1 MYCPGRMAEYPI
13 SKFTGEFYGPEWSPC
28 STKSSLD
35 EFVNPGKFSQIIPN
49 VEKTLSR
56 LLFDVQISRRKFQP
70 ITQVEDYRGRLRKLV
85 TTILDYKVT

>member
-1 MYCPGRMAEYPI
+1 MNL
-13 SKFTGEFYGPEWSPC
+13 
-28 STKSSLD
+28 STL
-35 EFVNPGKFSQIIPN
+35 ENLCQIIPN

-85 TTILDYKVT
+85 TTILDYKVIVIYQSK